1 MLAGGKLPIIYLMLS
16 GSLLSSSICTMQC
29 RYSVWVESV
38 ATFRHCNAVMRYALQ
53 QLQSP
58 LELQTE
64 VHEDFT
70 ITEKAP
76 TRAFSWLKAPTI
88 AFTFETLLR
97 HFAKQD

>member
-53 QLQSP
+53 QLQSL
-58 LELQTE
+58 LELQTDGGSRRFHNNGE
-64 VHEDFT
+64 GT
-70 ITEKAP
+70 Y
-76 TRAFSWLKAPTI
+76 SG
-88 AFTFETLLR
+88 LLLVESTYYR
-97 HFAKQD
+97 FHI